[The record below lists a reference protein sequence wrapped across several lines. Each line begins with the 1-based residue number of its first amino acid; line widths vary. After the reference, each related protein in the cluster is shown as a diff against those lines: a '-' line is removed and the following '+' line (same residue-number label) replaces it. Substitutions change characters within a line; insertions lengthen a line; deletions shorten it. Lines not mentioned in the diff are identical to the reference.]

1 MREIKFRARVRTT
14 HNAGK
19 TYESHTYRWVYYE
32 PMHGIEKLPDGDYLI
47 HGQVD
52 MQYTGLKDKNGVEIC
67 EGDIIISR
75 DVNDVVND
83 SMGHL
88 CSVIFHD
95 GAFCISTGMKQSLCY
110 GYAVRF
116 EVIGNI
122 HENPQLLD

>member
-1 MREIKFRARVRTT
+1 VAYRKKDDVFCRTNG
-14 HNAGK
+14 HNQL
-19 TYESHTYRWVYYE
+19 TIS
-32 PMHGIEKLPDGDYLI
+32 PDGRGFVNVHGSSTKLSQYYDYMTP
-47 HGQVD
+47 
-52 MQYTGLKDKNGVEIC
+52 MQFTGLCDKNGKEIC